1 MSCIRSL
8 VAVSFLAS
16 IGVSTAVTAQE
27 MISDT
32 TARKQPLTTWG
43 VQFEEFEYRY
53 SDDDEELGV
62 WNADAFYG
70 TDELKLRW
78 ISKGEYSLE
87 ERAYESLENQLVGQI
102 PISKFFDAKAGVRF
116 DTPEGPDRTYA
127 VLGVAGL
134 APQWFEI
141 DANLYVSKDGDT
153 SAELD
158 AEYELL
164 LTNYWILSATLDAT
178 VAFSED
184 REIGIGKGLVSTE
197 TGLRLRYDLI
207 DRAFSPYVGVVHER
221 KYGDSADFAEADGGS
236 TADWFAVIGARIA
249 L

>member
-1 MSCIRSL
+1 MITISL
-8 VAVSFLAS
+8 LGS
-16 IGVSTAVTAQE
+16 IIFPTTLVAQE

-32 TARKQPLTTWG
+32 TARKKPLTTWG
-43 VQFEEFEYRY
+43 IQFEEFEYRY

-70 TDELKLRW
+70 TDDLKVRLLTT
-78 ISKGEYSLE
+78 GEYEIE
-87 ERAYESLENQLVGQI
+87 EQAFETLENQLVGQI
-102 PISKFFDAKAGVRF
+102 PISDFFDAKAGVRF
-116 DTPEGPDRTYA
+116 DTPEGPNRTYA

-141 DANLYVSKDGDT
+141 DANLYLSDEGDT

-184 REIGIGKGLVSTE
+184 REIGVGKGLASTE
-197 TGLRLRYDLI
+197 TGLRLGYDLI
-207 DRAFSPYVGVVHER
+207 DRSFSPYVGVVHER
-221 KYGDSADFAEADGGS
+221 KYGDTADFAEAGGGS
-236 TADWFAVIGARIA
+236 AEDWFAVIGARIA
-249 L
+249 F